1 MHMHPETVK
10 VVDDSPENDQGFK
23 IINREDLND
32 SHKLFKE
39 AGAKG
44 KKSAEAAE

>member
-1 MHMHPETVK
+1 MHPETVK

-23 IINREDLND
+23 IINRDDLND

-39 AGAKG
+39 AGAK
-44 KKSAEAAE
+44 KKSAESAE